1 MDVLLLEDDLL
12 TAELI
17 QTLLQ
22 GSTPGV
28 RILRAFNVAEAR
40 AAWTK
45 QPVQLVLCDWNLPDG
60 CGLELI
66 RFIRGTGSLVPIVV
80 ISANSD
86 RESVT
91 MAVRHGISDFI
102 AKPFD
107 VPTLQQRLLPL
118 LAANDADEPP
128 ASVPLLEAWFDRTQT
143 EPLRLPSS
151 LDPNAILPLL
161 TKSSELAAKDLV
173 PLWKNETTLTARLL
187 HLANSASLRR
197 SGKPVS
203 RLDEAITALGVDM
216 SLRCAMALALDIT
229 GTLHDERLIERAR
242 QYMTTAE
249 QVASIARAMALS
261 LGLDGLSCYTAGLLS
276 RIGELAVLR
285 TLQDFITQGGT
296 LDEGD
301 IAPQLSQWGPA
312 YGNRLKQQWG
322 LPLSVRELVGAIHVA
337 PTHTTKRSLLIMHL
351 AALRVSSRLQGP
363 EALRM
368 LRQAGLEPEKWLA
381 EMPPAS
387 PTQQGCHHEQ
397 DHP

>member
-1 MDVLLLEDDLL
+1 M
-12 TAELI
+12 
-17 QTLLQ
+17 
-22 GSTPGV
+22 
-28 RILRAFNVAEAR
+28 
-40 AAWTK
+40 
-45 QPVQLVLCDWNLPDG
+45 PDG

-66 RFIRGTGSLVPIVV
+66 KFIRGTGSLVPIVV